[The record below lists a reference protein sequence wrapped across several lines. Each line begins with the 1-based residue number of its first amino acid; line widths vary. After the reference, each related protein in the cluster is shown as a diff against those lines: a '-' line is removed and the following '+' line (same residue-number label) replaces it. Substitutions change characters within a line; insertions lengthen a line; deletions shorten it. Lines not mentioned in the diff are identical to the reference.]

1 MRKRITSLLL
11 VLALCLTLLP
21 TAALAEASSLAA
33 QEARGGTE
41 NGEDYTVGEDTAV
54 RARTRAAATGEVY
67 RISNADDLEAFCKRV
82 NGGESSLNAVLVKDV
97 SRNKNYSWESIKGY
111 TGVFDGNGHTIT
123 LRVGGSGENNA
134 LFGSIAKGGTVQ
146 DLTIQIYNWSVN
158 ISTATGSIAYSN
170 NGTIQRCQALDW
182 TGEKNIGGIVYHNE
196 SEGVVKDCRVG
207 TLTLSKSRE
216 NLVGG
221 IAFINDGLIQDCY
234 VSGRLQS
241 TSSGPRGDLSSAT
254 AIVRT
259 NSGTVENCYYLQY
272 DGETAVAG
280 TPVTDEAAFA
290 SGEVAYKLN
299 GKKTETDS
307 VWRQNLPGNKDGADA
322 DGLPVADASH
332 GRVYY
337 DSESGSYYSLLAHVH
352 DGEELTAWQQ
362 ADSLPDASGMY
373 YLTGNVTLTSGQALG
388 NDVTLCVNGHSVT
401 GNVTVTGGS
410 FTLTDCGSGS
420 LTGDVTVNEGG
431 SFTLE
436 DCALSGKIEN
446 SGTLT
451 VTGGTVT
458 AADGIGVENKGTFT
472 MNSGTITA
480 AGTGVVNTGTLTMN
494 GGAVTGCGKGVENS
508 GTMDV
513 SGDVRIAGNTN
524 GNLLLPE
531 GITVTVG
538 TLDSTA
544 NIGVTAEKQGE
555 LTAGGS
561 IRLTSGGA
569 AYTTRFFA
577 DDAAAYAIFADGED
591 LVMRTLG
598 EHTHCICGHPA
609 DGAADIGD
617 HTTHVDVTFQPWTS
631 GNSLPTEGNYY
642 LTQNVVLNKTT
653 VLTGTLCL
661 NGYSISVK
669 DGGGPVEVSSG
680 TLNLTDCAAQPGSV
694 TAARDQAINVYNS
707 GSANIFNGVIRS
719 GSGTGIYIGPYAA
732 NANVAIYGGKI
743 TGSGTG
749 AAANNGTMHM
759 YGGEISGNSRGV
771 QAGGTKGS
779 GNFNGSFYLHGGKI
793 TDNHGSEGGGVY
805 VMNYF
810 SMDGGE
816 VSYNS
821 ATGSGGGIY
830 VFTGTASLSGGKVT
844 GNRAGENGG
853 GVCTKAFRDARSYV
867 NLSGSAEI
875 SNNYAGGRGGG
886 VYLDVYNYLG
896 NGNYCQLTMDGGKI
910 TGNTSVGDGGGV
922 YADAA
927 DGNYQF
933 RSTVNVKGGAQIT
946 GNKKGEADNNLYLP
960 RYSEGVTIR
969 GDLDDTA
976 DIRVTTE
983 IKPSEGSEVTIAKK
997 SGWVSGTVTV
1007 PDGAFKVDGA
1017 DGTIRIGEDGSTVKL
1032 VPHTHVWTYALKS
1045 GTTDTVTAVCS
1056 GCNASGGS
1064 VTIKAPA
1071 ELTYSGGDKEA
1082 TLDNK
1087 LQTGVTVPTVT
1098 YQVKN
1103 GKSFEAFS
1111 GTPTD
1116 AGEYK
1121 ASITVG
1127 SVTASVTYEIG
1138 KATPTVADFV
1148 FTAPSN
1154 LNYDGESKI
1163 AAVSSTKI
1171 GMGDVTVKYYDK
1183 DGKEAEPTNA
1193 GDYTVKIDVAAG
1205 DNYNE
1210 ASGLTSGDW
1219 TFTIQTNNTAP
1230 SVTLSGDMVYT
1241 SKQIRP
1247 TVTVKI
1253 GNTTLEKD
1261 KDYTVTY
1268 GENKNAGKK
1277 TGTVTI
1283 TAKGNYDFAQVVE
1296 MFDITAQIIQVTA
1309 ENKSSRVG
1317 QNIVELTYTHTERL
1331 PYAGDKFSGALV
1343 TSADKNQA
1351 GIYDITQGTLTLG
1364 GNYTIIFNKGTYTV
1378 NAKDVQKDFEFAERA
1393 KTVTYGDAD
1402 FTVAATGAAAGSTVT
1417 YASTDTS
1424 VATVDTKT
1432 GKVTIKGAGRT
1443 TITAKATATNDYAE
1457 GVATYE
1463 LTISPKTLTAADLKF
1478 TMDTITKVYDGTKG
1492 TTAKVQIRDTAK
1504 VNKDDA
1510 LPEVNG
1516 TYAYNSKDVK
1526 DAESVIFT
1534 STASNNTN
1542 YILPA
1547 NLLVAHEASIT
1558 PCVLTVGTVN
1568 TTPKKYDGNNNAT
1581 SYVTGIELNGT
1592 VSGETLRFYTSAETG
1607 GDYGIHTTTFDG
1619 VNVGNHQIT
1628 GTVVLLSESALASN
1642 YTFKD
1647 KDGNET
1653 ATAPFTATGEI
1664 TEADGGNLKT
1674 VELTQ
1679 KYTDTSEHTYT
1690 PDWSGLPTG
1699 QTWSYGCESSSALLT
1714 KKDVAAE
1721 NGTLT
1726 YAISGG
1732 KAGDVITITFRASC
1746 NNYAD
1751 FTITLTI
1758 TLTEK
1763 DNQQALRVTGGT
1775 TVVYGQ
1781 TLTLSTSGGSGTG
1794 AVTYTVTNG
1803 TGEATI
1809 DPNGVL
1815 TPVRVGS
1822 VTVTAA
1828 KEGDSEY
1835 NAVTSSPVEITI
1847 TKATPT
1853 GTPKYTEITTSGKT
1867 LTDAA
1872 LTVEGSTLKPNAGTL
1887 EWIDENGNALPGNTV
1902 IEANKTYMWRFMPTD
1917 GNYTVLTG
1925 SIELYHK
1932 SSSGGGGWYYT
1943 YHTIKATSGA
1953 NGSISPSGWASVR
1966 EGWDQTFT
1974 ITPDKGYAV
1983 AKVLVDGKSVGA
1995 VTSYTF
2001 KNVTK
2006 DHTIEAVFM
2015 RSNGNPQTG
2024 VFVDVPE
2031 NSYYEEAV
2039 DWAVENG
2046 ITNGVSSDR
2055 FDSDGLCTR
2064 AQIVTFLWRA
2074 AGSPAPKST
2083 SHNFTDVKAGSYY
2096 EQAVLWAVE
2105 NGITVGTSSTTF
2117 SPDAT
2122 CTRAQ
2127 AVTFLYRAF
2136 GSPAVSDS
2144 AAFSDVTADAY
2155 YADAVA
2161 WAEKKGITTGIG
2173 DGLFGSNN
2181 DCTRA
2186 QIVTFLW
2193 RAMAE

>member
-1 MRKRITSLLL
+1 
-11 VLALCLTLLP
+11 
-21 TAALAEASSLAA
+21 
-33 QEARGGTE
+33 
-41 NGEDYTVGEDTAV
+41 
-54 RARTRAAATGEVY
+54 
-67 RISNADDLEAFCKRV
+67 
-82 NGGESSLNAVLVKDV
+82 
-97 SRNKNYSWESIKGY
+97 
-111 TGVFDGNGHTIT
+111 
-123 LRVGGSGENNA
+123 
-134 LFGSIAKGGTVQ
+134 
-146 DLTIQIYNWSVN
+146 
-158 ISTATGSIAYSN
+158 
-170 NGTIQRCQALDW
+170 
-182 TGEKNIGGIVYHNE
+182 
-196 SEGVVKDCRVG
+196 
-207 TLTLSKSRE
+207 
-216 NLVGG
+216 
-221 IAFINDGLIQDCY
+221 
-234 VSGRLQS
+234 
-241 TSSGPRGDLSSAT
+241 
-254 AIVRT
+254 
-259 NSGTVENCYYLQY
+259 
-272 DGETAVAG
+272 
-280 TPVTDEAAFA
+280 
-290 SGEVAYKLN
+290 
-299 GKKTETDS
+299 
-307 VWRQNLPGNKDGADA
+307 
-322 DGLPVADASH
+322 
-332 GRVYY
+332 
-337 DSESGSYYSLLAHVH
+337 
-352 DGEELTAWQQ
+352 
-362 ADSLPDASGMY
+362 
-373 YLTGNVTLTSGQALG
+373 
-388 NDVTLCVNGHSVT
+388 
-401 GNVTVTGGS
+401 
-410 FTLTDCGSGS
+410 
-420 LTGDVTVNEGG
+420 
-431 SFTLE
+431 
-436 DCALSGKIEN
+436 
-446 SGTLT
+446 
-451 VTGGTVT
+451 
-458 AADGIGVENKGTFT
+458 

-480 AGTGVVNTGTLTMN
+480 GGTGVVNNGTLTMN
-494 GGAVTGCGKGVENS
+494 GGAVTGCGKGVENN
-508 GTMDV
+508 GTMAV

-524 GNLLLPE
+524 GNLHLPD
-531 GITVTVG
+531 GNTVAVG

-544 NIGVTAEKQGE
+544 NIGITAEKQGE
-555 LTAGGS
+555 LTADGS

-569 AYTTRFFA
+569 AYTARFFA
-577 DDAAAYAIFADGED
+577 DDAAVYAIFADGED
-591 LVMRTLG
+591 LVMRMLG

-609 DGAADIGD
+609 DGAGDIGD
-617 HTTHVDVTFQPWTS
+617 HTTHADVTFQPWAS
-631 GNSLPTEGNYY
+631 GDSLPTEGNYY
-642 LTQNVVLNKTT
+642 LTQNVVLDKTT

-661 NGYSISVK
+661 NGYTISAK
-669 DGGGPVEVSSG
+669 DGGCPVEVSSG

-694 TAARDQAINVYNS
+694 TAARDQAIVVYS
-707 GSANIFNGVIRS
+707 TANIFNGVIRG
-719 GSGTGIYIGPYAA
+719 GSGAGIYIDLYSA
-732 NANVAIYGGKI
+732 NGSVNIYGGKI
-743 TGSGTG
+743 TDSGTG
-749 AAANNGTMHM
+749 AAVNNGTMHM
-759 YGGEISGNSRGV
+759 YGGEISGNGCGV
-771 QAGGTKGS
+771 QAGGKNNEKKS
-779 GNFNGSFYLHGGKI
+779 RSGSFYLHGGKI
-793 TDNHGSEGGGVY
+793 TDNHGSRGGGVY
-805 VMNYF
+805 VINGFY
-810 SMDGGE
+810 MDGGE
-816 VSYNS
+816 VSNNT
-821 ATGSGGGIY
+821 ATGNGGGIY
-830 VFTGTASLSGGKVT
+830 MEVGSISLSGGKVT
-844 GNRAGENGG
+844 GNRAGGDGG
-853 GVCTKAFRDARSYV
+853 GVCTYAYSTDRSVV
-867 NLSGSAEI
+867 NLSGNAEI
-875 SNNYAGGRGGG
+875 SDNYAGGRGGG
-886 VYLDVYNYLG
+886 VYLYVYNYLG
-896 NGNYCQLTMDGGKI
+896 NGNYCQLTMDSGKI
-910 TGNTSVGDGGGV
+910 TGNTSVGEGGGV

-927 DGNYQF
+927 DGNYKF

-946 GNKKGEADNNLYLP
+946 GNKKGKEDNNLYLP
-960 RYSEGVTIR
+960 RYSEGATIR

-983 IKPSEGSEVTIAKK
+983 TKPSAGSDMTIAKK
-997 SGWVSGTVTV
+997 SAWVSGTVTV
-1007 PDGAFKVDGA
+1007 PDSAFKSDDVNYN
-1017 DGTIRIGEDGSTVKL
+1017 TRIEDDGSTVKL
-1032 VPHTHVWTYALKS
+1032 VPHTHVWTYSAS
-1045 GTTDTVTAVCS
+1045 GAVITAVCS
-1056 GCNASGGS
+1056 DCKASGGS
-1064 VTIKAPA
+1064 LTIKAPA
-1071 ELTYSGGDKEA
+1071 DLTYSGGDKEA

-1331 PYAGDKFSGALV
+1331 PYAGDEFSGALV

-1516 TYAYNSKDVK
+1516 IYAYNSKDVK

-1664 TEADGGNLKT
+1664 TEADGVNLKT

-1726 YAISGG
+1726 YAISNG
-1732 KAGDVITITFRASC
+1732 KAGDVITITLKASC
-1746 NNYAD
+1746 NNYND
-1751 FTITLTI
+1751 FTITLNI

-1763 DNQQALRVTGGT
+1763 DDQAELKLTGGT

-1781 TLTLSTSGGSGTG
+1781 TLTLSTSGGSGSG

-1809 DPNGVL
+1809 DPNTGVL
-1815 TPVRVGS
+1815 TPVKVGS
-1822 VTVTAA
+1822 VSVIAA
-1828 KEGDSEY
+1828 KAGDNDY
-1835 NAVTSSPVEITI
+1835 NAVTSTPVEITI

-1853 GTPKYTEITTSGKT
+1853 GEPKYTEIKTGGKT
-1867 LTDAA
+1867 LADAA
-1872 LTVEGSTLKPNAGTL
+1872 LTIEGSTLKPNAGTL
-1887 EWIDENGNALPGNTV
+1887 EWVDDKGNVLSNDTKV
-1902 IEANKTYMWRFMPTD
+1902 EANTTYKWRFTPTD

-1932 SSSGGGGWYYT
+1932 SSSGGSGWYYT
-1943 YHTIKATSGA
+1943 YYTIKATAGT
-1953 NGSISPSGWASVR
+1953 NGSISPSGWTSVR
-1966 EGWDQTFT
+1966 DGRDQTFT

-1995 VTSYTF
+1995 VKSYTF

-2006 DHTIEAVFM
+2006 DHTIEAIFM
-2015 RSNGNPQTG
+2015 KSNGNPQTG
-2024 VFVDVPE
+2024 VFVDVAE
-2031 NSYYEEAV
+2031 GSYYEEAI
-2039 DWAVENG
+2039 DWAVEKG
-2046 ITNGVSSDR
+2046 ITNGVSSNMFAPNDP
-2055 FDSDGLCTR
+2055 CTR

-2074 AGSPAPKST
+2074 AGSPAPKSM
-2083 SHNFTDVKAGSYY
+2083 SSFTDVPADAFYAKAV
-2096 EQAVLWAVE
+2096 AWAVE
-2105 NGITVGTSSTTF
+2105 NGITSGTGESKF
-2117 SPDAT
+2117 SPNST

-2127 AVTFLYRAF
+2127 AVTFLYRAS
-2136 GSPAVSDS
+2136 GSPAVSGK
-2144 AAFSDVTADAY
+2144 AEFSDVSTTAF

-2161 WAEKKGITTGIG
+2161 WAAKKGITTGIG
-2173 DGLFGSNN
+2173 GGLFGSDN
-2181 DCTRA
+2181 DCTRG